1 MSNNQLVFVVAGL
14 FFLFIFVFG
23 YWLGHSG
30 KPYNAIIFT
39 IHKLI
44 PLAAVIFLVKV
55 ILHRNQ
61 AVALST
67 IELTTVVVTGLFF
80 LSAIITGGLLSI
92 DKPMP
97 VVILR
102 VHQIIP
108 YLTVLST
115 AVTLYLLLIRK

>member
-1 MSNNQLVFVVAGL
+1 MDNNLLIFVGTGL
-14 FFLFIFVFG
+14 FYLFIFVFG

-44 PLAAVIFLVKV
+44 PLAAIFFLVKV
-55 ILHRNQ
+55 IHHRNQ
-61 AVALST
+61 AVTLST
-67 IELTTVVVTGLFF
+67 IELTAVVVTGLFF
-80 LSAIITGGLLSI
+80 LGAIITGGLLST

-97 VVILR
+97 MIILR
-102 VHQIIP
+102 LHQIIP

-115 AVTLYLLLIRK
+115 AIMLYLLLIRK